1 MNALTVTDSQ
11 KKALTVA
18 LVIALVGGFLFL
30 NPYFSLIA
38 FASILAFMFYPV
50 YRRLNHR
57 WNNPNRSSMVTLLV
71 ALLTIIIP
79 LLAVVAISIRQ
90 IDSLANDVTSAGF
103 QQFINET
110 ITAFNDTLAR
120 LGLDI
125 TLNQAT
131 ITAKLQEPLQQF
143 GENALKALPSFFSSF
158 FGFFS
163 TAIIF
168 LFVFLSLLKNQK
180 TLVRT
185 AHSLNPLGQEISQL
199 YLSKIAAMTKAM
211 VRGQFIIA
219 IAQGFT
225 DASLLA
231 IAGMPELFFFFFL
244 ILTALSIVP
253 LGGGIVAIPLGI
265 LMMLTGNFWGGFLV
279 VAGHI
284 VIVTNIDNVLR
295 PRLVPKE
302 AKLDSALTLLSVFA
316 GLKMFG
322 FLGIVIGPVI
332 MILIVTTIQVYQEV
346 HGNRISKPS
355 TPHRSK
361 GLIARTG
368 RGVKKLLHRG
378 HTQPTPTA

>member
-1 MNALTVTDSQ
+1 MSAITVTPTQ
-11 KKALTVA
+11 KRALTVA

-38 FASILAFMFYPV
+38 FAGILAFMFNSV
-50 YRRLNHR
+50 YHWFERK
-57 WNNPNRSSMVTLLV
+57 WSNPNRSSMLTLLV
-71 ALLTIIIP
+71 ALLTLIIP
-79 LLAVVAISIRQ
+79 LLAVVFVSIRQ
-90 IDSLANDVTSAGF
+90 IDSLASNITSDTV
-103 QQFINET
+103 QQFINDG
-110 ITAFNDTLAR
+110 ITALNNTLSK
-120 LGLDI
+120 LGLEY
-125 TLNQAT
+125 TLNQST
-131 ITAKLQEPLQQF
+131 ITTELQQPLQEF
-143 GENALKALPSFFSSF
+143 GQNLLKELPSLFSNFFS
-158 FGFFS
+158 FFS

-168 LFVFLSLLKNQK
+168 LFVFVSLLKNQK

-185 AHSLNPLGQEISQL
+185 AHSLNPLGKDISHL
-199 YLSKIAAMTKAM
+199 YLDKTAAMTKAM

-219 IAQGFT
+219 VAQGFT

-231 IAGMPELFFFFFL
+231 IAGLPELFFFFFL
-244 ILTALSIVP
+244 LLTALSIIP

-265 LMMLTGNFWGGFLV
+265 IMMLTGNFWGGLLV

-284 VIVTNIDNVLR
+284 VIVTNIDNILR

-346 HGNRISKPS
+346 HGN
-355 TPHRSK
+355 TPESNSVHHSK
-361 GLIARTG
+361 GIIARAYRRLKRVG
-368 RGVKKLLHRG
+368 RK
-378 HTQPTPTA
+378 TPKA

>member
-1 MNALTVTDSQ
+1 MSTITVTPTQ
-11 KKALTVA
+11 KRALTVA
-18 LVIALVGGFLFL
+18 VAIALIGGFLFL

-38 FASILAFMFYPV
+38 FAAILSFMFNSV
-50 YRRLNHR
+50 YHWFERK
-57 WNNPNRSSMVTLLV
+57 WDNPNRSSMVTLLV
-71 ALLTIIIP
+71 ALLTLIIP
-79 LLAVVAISIRQ
+79 LILVVAVSIRQ
-90 IDSLANDVTSAGF
+90 IDSLADNINSGDF
-103 QQFINET
+103 QQVVTET
-110 ITAFNDTLAR
+110 INALNSTLSK

-125 TLNQAT
+125 SVDQASLT
-131 ITAKLQEPLQQF
+131 EKLQEPLQAWGQ
-143 GENALKALPSFFSSF
+143 NLVKALPSLFSNFFS
-158 FGFFS
+158 FFS

-168 LFVFLSLLKNQK
+168 LFVFVSLLKNQK

-185 AHSLNPLGQEISQL
+185 AHSLNPLGKDISRL
-199 YLSKIAAMTKAM
+199 YLSKTAAMTKAM

-219 IAQGFT
+219 AAQGFT

-244 ILTALSIVP
+244 LLTALSIVP

-265 LMMLTGNFWGGFLV
+265 IMMLTGNFWGGLLV

-284 VIVTNIDNVLR
+284 LIVTNIDNVLR

-302 AKLDSALTLLSVFA
+302 AKLDSALTLLAVFA

-346 HGNRISKPS
+346 HGNSVNTTDASNHKQGVISR
-355 TPHRSK
+355 TFRRVK
-361 GLIARTG
+361 GVVG
-368 RGVKKLLHRG
+368 K
-378 HTQPTPTA
+378 

>member
-1 MNALTVTDSQ
+1 MSTITVTIAQ
-11 KKALTVA
+11 KRALTVA
-18 LVIALVGGFLFL
+18 LAIALIGGFLFL

-38 FASILAFMFYPV
+38 FAGILAFMFNPIYQ
-50 YRRLNHR
+50 RLETKWH
-57 WNNPNRSSMVTLLV
+57 NPNRSSMITLIV

-79 LLAVVAISIRQ
+79 LLLVVAVSVRQ
-90 IDSLANDVTSAGF
+90 IDSLANNVTSESF
-103 QQFINET
+103 QQVAADSINT
-110 ITAFNDTLAR
+110 LNDTLSKI
-120 LGLDI
+120 GLDI
-125 TLNQAT
+125 TINQAN
-131 ITAKLQEPLQQF
+131 ITSKLQELLQNLGQ
-143 GENALKALPSFFSSF
+143 NALATLPSFFSNF

-185 AHSLNPLGQEISQL
+185 AHSLNPLGHEISQL
-199 YLSKIAAMTKAM
+199 YLTKIAAMTKAM

-219 IAQGFT
+219 AAQGFT
-225 DASLLA
+225 DAGLLA
-231 IAGMPELFFFFFL
+231 IAGMPQLFFFFFL
-244 ILTALSIVP
+244 LLTALSIVP

-265 LMMLTGNFWGGFLV
+265 IMMLTGNFWGGLLV

-284 VIVTNIDNVLR
+284 LIVTNIDNVLR

-332 MILIVTTIQVYQEV
+332 MILIVTTIRVYQDV
-346 HGNRISKPS
+346 HGQSLGDAKTHQGKGIFSRAYNR
-355 TPHRSK
+355 
-361 GLIARTG
+361 LG
-368 RGVKKLLHRG
+368 RVVRKKS
-378 HTQPTPTA
+378 